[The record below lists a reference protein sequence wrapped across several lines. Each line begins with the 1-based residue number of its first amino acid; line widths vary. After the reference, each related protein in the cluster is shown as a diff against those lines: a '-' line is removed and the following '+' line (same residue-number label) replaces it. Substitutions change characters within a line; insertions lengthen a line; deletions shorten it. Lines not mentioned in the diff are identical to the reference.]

1 MAKND
6 IADRVIRARERLG
19 VTQVGLARMLGC
31 DPMTVS
37 KYENGREPRP
47 GLYRE
52 RLEEFLESVEKAE
65 AEPVGVAG

>member
-1 MAKND
+1 MISREDTAV
-6 IADRVIRARERLG
+6 RVRRARVRLG

-52 RLEEFLESVEKAE
+52 RLDEFLESIEK
-65 AEPVGVAG
+65 EPVEATG